1 VLIDGAVASAA
12 TLVRWQGA
20 VATACRAHVERLQR
34 SRRAR
39 IAARSR
45 RD

>member
-1 VLIDGAVASAA
+1 VLINGAVASAA
-12 TLVRWQGA
+12 TGVRRQGA
-20 VATACRAHVERLQR
+20 VATPCRAHVERLQR
-34 SRRAR
+34 SQRAR